1 MFSKTLRFLC
11 SQITFPKKPKLLYT
25 IAKGF
30 STLNFIPP
38 IVDLSYNNKQH
49 HKKNKFWLHA
59 SMGIFNNSMSIE

>member
-49 HKKNKFWLHA
+49 HKKNKF
-59 SMGIFNNSMSIE
+59 